1 LPKGNKET
9 RLFFTLDSDT
19 TQYSEIDI
27 KKLALMDGDTIVV
40 TSEESLAYMQGKI
53 LIDNLQHVSVKLVT
67 KTAKIIKPVSAIV
80 FYEKTPESI
89 SIDRDV
95 GAGKVAVT
103 IVY

>member
-1 LPKGNKET
+1 M

-27 KKLALMDGDTIVV
+27 KKLALMEGDTIVV

-67 KTAKIIKPVSAIV
+67 KAAKIIKPVSAIV
-80 FYEKTPESI
+80 FYEKIPESI
-89 SIDRDV
+89 SIGRDV
-95 GAGKVAVT
+95 GAGSVAVS
-103 IVY
+103 IAY

>member
-1 LPKGNKET
+1 M

-27 KKLALMDGDTIVV
+27 KKLALMNGDTIVV

-80 FYEKTPESI
+80 FYEKIPESI

>member
-1 LPKGNKET
+1 M

-27 KKLALMDGDTIVV
+27 KKLALMEGDTIVV
-40 TSEESLAYMQGKI
+40 TSEEALAYMQGKV

-80 FYEKTPESI
+80 FYEKIPESI
-89 SIDRDV
+89 SIDRDA
-95 GAGKVAVT
+95 GAGIVAVT

>member
-1 LPKGNKET
+1 M

-27 KKLALMDGDTIVV
+27 KKLALMEGDTIVV

-67 KTAKIIKPVSAIV
+67 KTATITKPVSAIV
-80 FYEKTPESI
+80 FYEKIPESI
-89 SIDRDV
+89 SINRDV
-95 GAGKVAVT
+95 GAGKVAVS

>member
-1 LPKGNKET
+1 M

-27 KKLALMDGDTIVV
+27 KKMHLMEGDTIVV
-40 TSEESLAYMQGKI
+40 TSEESLAYMQGKV

-67 KTAKIIKPVSAIV
+67 KTATITKPISAIV
-80 FYEKTPESI
+80 FYEKIPESI
-89 SIDRDV
+89 SIDRNV
-95 GAGKVAVT
+95 GVGEVAVS